1 MSCIAAASR
10 GGWSSADSDA
20 CVLECHAVKIKGME
34 DGALVAGLD
43 RFTNTQRPS
52 LILIKGL
59 SVIYEHRLAEREYCL
74 NVLRAACLPRR
85 GTTRAWRRRCPN
97 Q

>member
-1 MSCIAAASR
+1 MASR
-10 GGWSSADSDA
+10 GGWPSADVDA
-20 CVLECHAVKIKGME
+20 CVLQCHAVKIKGME

-59 SVIYEHRLAEREYCL
+59 SVIYDHCLAERGYCL

-85 GTTRAWRRRCPN
+85 GTTTAWRRLCPN
-97 Q
+97 R